1 MPEWRLEVYSKGWK
15 VNMEIKEEKNRFV
28 LLNDESAEIGEMT
41 WSDAGEE
48 IMIIDHTFV
57 DPTYRG
63 QKLAEKLVLA
73 GVEKARRENKKIVPL
88 CPFAKKEFDQKSEYA
103 DVLRK

>member
-1 MPEWRLEVYSKGWK
+1 MQ
-15 VNMEIKEEKNRFV
+15 IKEENNRFA
-28 LLNDESAEIGEMT
+28 LYNDENQEIGEMT
-41 WSDAGEE
+41 WSDAG
-48 IMIIDHTFV
+48 DTFV

-73 GVEKARRENKKIVPL
+73 GVEKARKEHKKIIPL
-88 CPFAKKEFDQKSEYA
+88 CPFAKKEFDTKPEYG

>member
-1 MPEWRLEVYSKGWK
+1 MQ
-15 VNMEIKEEKNRFV
+15 IKEENNRFA
-28 LLNDESAEIGEMT
+28 LYNDENQEIGEMT
-41 WSDAGEE
+41 WSDAGESM
-48 IMIIDHTFV
+48 MIIDHTFV

-73 GVEKARRENKKIVPL
+73 GVEKARKEHKKIISPL
-88 CPFAKKEFDQKSEYA
+88 CPFAKKEFDTKPEYG